1 MMTAR
6 ATDAREVPPVDP
18 GEGIRDSRAGLRG
31 HRDLEP
37 VVPSPGLRVLVVVA
51 APTGPARRVTAVPGG
66 GVRRTGPRG
75 RRGVAGSSI
84 RADGTGLLAG
94 RALGDRRARRVTPD
108 VRVLMGCPHRA
119 AGGATVRASA
129 VDQVFGEA
137 SLLRVRGA
145 TAPAARAAPAKAA
158 PAKAA
163 TAPAARAA
171 PAKAAT
177 APAARAAPAKAAPAK
192 AATAPAA
199 KAATAPAAKAAPA
212 KAGSGVGVTVSPAG
226 SVREAAPRGPMGIAG
241 SSGVPLIRAARA
253 GHPSGAVRV
262 SASLV
267 TGRPGAV
274 VPGATSPRG
283 TPVGSAMVADPPS
296 ARGRNGSGIGEA
308 PGLRDVGLEVAM
320 AASIEVAD
328 ATRETAGRSAMVTP
342 GDRGPRSTAVGAG

>member
-18 GEGIRDSRAGLRG
+18 GEGIRDSRAALRG
-31 HRDLEP
+31 HRNLEP

-163 TAPAARAA
+163 TAPAA
-171 PAKAAT
+171 
-177 APAARAAPAKAAPAK
+177 
-192 AATAPAA
+192 
-199 KAATAPAAKAAPA
+199 KAAPA

-226 SVREAAPRGPMGIAG
+226 SVREAAPRGQMGIAG